1 MITIP
6 VSVGEL
12 IDKLSILHI
21 KKIKIS
27 NPEKLEFI
35 TKEFELLYNMSSY
48 YLNDEN
54 ISNYYRNLVEINL
67 KLWEVEDEIRIIEN
81 IKSFDSKFIQLARQ
95 VYLINDERFS
105 VKNMINELWQQ
116 ILIVGAGIIFVFTVV
131 DAMVKLYKYL
141 ILY

>member
-1 MITIP
+1 MIKIP

-54 ISNYYRNLVEINL
+54 ISKYYHNLVEINL

-81 IKSFDSKFIQLARQ
+81 IKSFDSKFVQLARQ

-105 VKNMINELWQQ
+105 VKNMINELTDSEIREQKEYVEYQ
-116 ILIVGAGIIFVFTVV
+116 
-131 DAMVKLYKYL
+131 
-141 ILY
+141 

>member
-1 MITIP
+1 MIKIP

-35 TKEFELLYNMSSY
+35 TKKFELLYNMSSY

-54 ISNYYRNLVEINL
+54 ISKYYHSLVEINL

-105 VKNMINELWQQ
+105 VKNMINELTDSEIREQKEYVEYQ
-116 ILIVGAGIIFVFTVV
+116 
-131 DAMVKLYKYL
+131 
-141 ILY
+141 